1 MDIYR
6 EMKTQMLPATSKL
19 NYGNTWIKLN
29 KNYLQSLF
37 TYKICE
43 EQNERYVQNSL
54 FPLYMLGRNDRESY
68 Q

>member
-1 MDIYR
+1 
-6 EMKTQMLPATSKL
+6 MKTQMLPATSKL

-37 TYKICE
+37 TDKICE

-54 FPLYMLGRNDRESY
+54 FSLYTNKKKKKKLIKIELE
-68 Q
+68 